1 MYQSLV
7 HFHIFNHSFVHL
19 FNKISKKPQ
28 IKKKG
33 VKMMYEEYQDLFY
46 GIKRNNPESYPE
58 EIKNYVI
65 NMKRIVNSNNLV
77 RLAILVSFKEERQQ
91 MQDIFENIYKKYGMT
106 NFEGKNLK
114 ESDIQ
119 CICDE
124 YMMQVEQIAKEVTDV
139 FKKDI

>member
-1 MYQSLV
+1 
-7 HFHIFNHSFVHL
+7 
-19 FNKISKKPQ
+19 
-28 IKKKG
+28 
-33 VKMMYEEYQDLFY
+33 MMYEEYQDLFY

-106 NFEGKNLK
+106 NFEGKNHK
-114 ESDIQ
+114 ESDVQ

-124 YMMQVEQIAKEVTDV
+124 YMMQVEKIAKEVTDV